1 MDNRVS
7 TLSGVGRFYVSAVA
21 ALGLPLGAY
30 CVFALIHDRV
40 PREFLIFAA
49 LTLLS
54 GRFTLKVPSVEAHFS
69 PSEMFVFASVL
80 LFGPEAGA
88 ITLAADSVLIAW
100 QRKLTRI
107 QTLFNFANLTLSV
120 WISGQLFFFAANVK
134 PLFKGTTPSSG
145 LILPLLLLAASY
157 FVVNSGLTATAIA
170 LAKKRPPLAVWR
182 EHFLWLGPGYSAGAC
197 AALLLGG
204 AAPLGH

>member
-1 MDNRVS
+1 MSANTSR
-7 TLSGVGRFYVSAVA
+7 TLSRGGRVYVATVVA
-21 ALGLPLGAY
+21 IGIPLGVY
-30 CVFALIHDRV
+30 CVLTLIRNHV

-100 QRKLTRI
+100 QRKLTPV
-107 QTLFNFANLTLSV
+107 QTLFNFGNLALSV
-120 WISGQLFFFAANVK
+120 WLSGQLFFWM
-134 PLFKGTTPSSG
+134 SG
-145 LILPLLLLAASY
+145 
-157 FVVNSGLTATAIA
+157 V
-170 LAKKRPPLAVWR
+170 PPL
-182 EHFLWLGPGYSAGAC
+182 
-197 AALLLGG
+197 
-204 AAPLGH
+204 